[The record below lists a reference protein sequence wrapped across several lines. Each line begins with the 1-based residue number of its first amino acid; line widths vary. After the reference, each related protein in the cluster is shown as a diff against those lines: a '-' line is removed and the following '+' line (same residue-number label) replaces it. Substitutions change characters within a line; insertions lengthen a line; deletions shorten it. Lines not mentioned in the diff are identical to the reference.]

1 MNVPGFHVDVRR
13 QAATVVVAPRGEIDL
28 AAVGVLRAEL
38 DSIASR
44 DVLVLDLRG
53 VSFMDSAGIALVV
66 DEHRR
71 AQHEGFEF
79 RVPARRGHQVRR
91 SFDVTGLSRH
101 LRFTESGAESTAGDQ
116 TLA

>member
-13 QAATVVVAPRGEIDL
+13 EVATVVVAPHGEIDL
-28 AAVGVLRAEL
+28 ATVGVLRAEL
-38 DSIASR
+38 DGIGPR
-44 DVLVLDLRG
+44 EVLVLDLRG

-79 RVPARRGHQVRR
+79 RVVAGRGHQVRR
-91 SFDVTGLSRH
+91 LFDVTGLSRH
-101 LRFTESGAESTAGDQ
+101 LRFTEPGVESTAGDQ